1 MNKIIIKKE
10 GLSQL
15 EFGVLIDETTYNHE
29 RTVHEPLEAL
39 MKHVISLCH
48 HHGMS
53 NESIANLINMD
64 YEVSDEQSIKSTA
77 KIGLLLND
85 IAYINGFDLTSQ
97 KISITM
103 HIEDFIAET
112 YSFTTEEA
120 KVAA

>member
-1 MNKIIIKKE
+1 MNKIITKKV

-15 EFGVLIDETTYNHE
+15 ELGILIDETTSNHE
-29 RTVHEPLEAL
+29 RTVLEPLEAL

-48 HHGMS
+48 HHGMT

-64 YEVSDEQSIKSTA
+64 YEVSDAQSIKSTA

-85 IAYINGFDLTSQ
+85 IAYINGFDLNAQ
-97 KISITM
+97 KISVSM
-103 HIEDFIAET
+103 QIEDFIAET

-120 KVAA
+120 RAAA

>member
-1 MNKIIIKKE
+1 MNKIITKKE

-15 EFGVLIDETTYNHE
+15 ELGILLDETTSNHE
-29 RTVHEPLEAL
+29 RTVREPLEAL

-48 HHGMS
+48 HHGIS
-53 NESIANLINMD
+53 NESIVNLINMD

-85 IAYINGFDLTSQ
+85 IAYINGFDLSSQ

-103 HIEDFIAET
+103 HIEDFIVET
-112 YSFTTEEA
+112 YSFSSEEERV
-120 KVAA
+120 VA

>member
-1 MNKIIIKKE
+1 MNKIITKKE

-15 EFGVLIDETTYNHE
+15 ELGILIDETTSNHE
-29 RTVHEPLEAL
+29 RTVLEPLEAL

-48 HHGMS
+48 HHGMA

-103 HIEDFIAET
+103 RIDEFISET
-112 YSFTTEEA
+112 YSFANEQE